1 MVGAADEI
9 LRFEDLSFKYMGLDL
24 PTLQNVNLSMRKGE
38 IAVLA
43 GASGSGKTT
52 LLRCINGLI
61 PHIYPG
67 EYSGRVVVDGL
78 VAQDTPTYELAKK
91 IGFLFQNPENQI
103 FMFTVERDIAFGLE
117 NLGVE
122 RSEIARRVDESLKL
136 LSIEDLRNR
145 SPSELSD
152 GQKQRVAI
160 AGALAMGPELLVLD
174 EPTSLLDP
182 RAATDVVALVKEL
195 NAELGLSVL
204 LVEHRLELVAPIAD
218 QLIIMSGGRIWKSGP
233 PVEVLAS
240 EGIHEV
246 GLSAPTVV
254 ELQRQLRA
262 LGRWPGKIDLS
273 VDAFYSEAKETWR

>member
-1 MVGAADEI
+1 
-9 LRFEDLSFKYMGLDL
+9 MGTDL
-24 PTLQNVNLSMRKGE
+24 PTLQNVTLTLKKGE

-52 LLRCINGLI
+52 LLRSINGLI

-67 EYSGRVVVDGL
+67 EYSGRVIADGL
-78 VAQDTPTYELAKK
+78 VAQETPTYELAKK

-117 NLGVE
+117 NLGVP

-136 LSIEDLRNR
+136 LNIEDLRDR

-182 RAATDVVALVKEL
+182 RTADGVVSLVKEL
-195 NAELGLSVL
+195 NSELGLSVL

-218 QLIIMSGGRIWKSGP
+218 QLIILSGGKVWKSGRP
-233 PVEVLAS
+233 EEVLSS

-246 GLSAPTVV
+246 GISPPTVV
-254 ELQRQLRA
+254 EVQRRLRSM
-262 LGRWPGKIDLS
+262 GRWPGSIDLS
-273 VDAFYSEAKETWR
+273 VDAFFAEAKGIWR

>member
-1 MVGAADEI
+1 MDV
-9 LRFEDLSFKYMGLDL
+9 
-24 PTLQNVNLSMRKGE
+24 PTLQNVSLSIRKGE

-52 LLRCINGLI
+52 LLRCTNGLI

-67 EYSGRVVVDGL
+67 EYAGRVVVDGL
-78 VAQDTPTYELAKK
+78 VAQETPTYELAKK

-122 RSEIARRVDESLKL
+122 RPEMVRRVDESLRL
-136 LSIEDLRNR
+136 LNIEDLRNR

-160 AGALAMGPELLVLD
+160 AGALAMGPELLILD

-182 RAATDVVALVKEL
+182 RTANDVVALVKEL
-195 NAELGLSVL
+195 NAKLGLSVL
-204 LVEHRLELVAPIAD
+204 LVEHRLELVAPVAD
-218 QLIIMSGGRIWKSGP
+218 LLIVLSGGKVWKQGP
-233 PVEVLAS
+233 PAEVLSS
-240 EGIHEV
+240 EGIDEI
-246 GLSAPTVV
+246 GFSPPTVV
-254 ELQRQLRA
+254 ELQRRLRS

-273 VDAFYSEAKETWR
+273 VDAFYSEARKIWR

>member
-1 MVGAADEI
+1 VVGAADEI

>member
-1 MVGAADEI
+1 VEAADEI

-24 PTLQNVNLSMRKGE
+24 PTLQNVNLSVRKGE

-136 LSIEDLRNR
+136 LSIDDLRNR

-182 RAATDVVALVKEL
+182 RTATDVVALVKEL

-218 QLIIMSGGRIWKSGP
+218 QLIIMSGGRIWRSGP
-233 PVEVLAS
+233 PAEVLAS

-254 ELQRQLRA
+254 ELQRQLRS
-262 LGRWPGKIDLS
+262 LGRWPEKFDLS
-273 VDAFYSEAKETWR
+273 VDAFYSEAKETWP

>member
-1 MVGAADEI
+1 MK
-9 LRFEDLSFKYMGLDL
+9 R
-24 PTLQNVNLSMRKGE
+24 GE

-52 LLRCINGLI
+52 LLRSINGLI

-67 EYSGRVVVDGL
+67 EYTGRVVVDGL
-78 VAQDTPTYELAKK
+78 VAQETPTYELAKK

-103 FMFTVERDIAFGLE
+103 FMFTVERDVAFGLE
-117 NLGVE
+117 NLGVP
-122 RSEIARRVDESLKL
+122 RPEIVRRVDESLKL
-136 LSIEDLRNR
+136 LGIEGLRNR

-182 RAATDVVALVKEL
+182 RTADGVVALVERL
-195 NAELGLSVL
+195 NSELGLSVL

-218 QLIIMSGGRIWKSGP
+218 QLVILSGGKVWKSGP
-233 PVEVLAS
+233 PAEVLSS
-240 EGIHEV
+240 EGLHEV
-246 GLSAPTVV
+246 GLSPPTVV
-254 ELQRQLRA
+254 EVQRRLREA
-262 LGRWPGKIDLS
+262 GKWPHGIGLT
-273 VDAFYSEAKETWR
+273 VDAFCSEAKEIWR

>member
-1 MVGAADEI
+1 M
-9 LRFEDLSFKYMGLDL
+9 YMGLDV
-24 PTLQNVNLSMRKGE
+24 PTLQNVNLSVRRGE

-136 LSIEDLRNR
+136 LKIENLRNR

-182 RAATDVVALVKEL
+182 RAASDVVALVKEL

-218 QLIIMSGGRIWKSGP
+218 QLIILSGGRVWKSGP
-233 PVEVLAS
+233 PVDVLAS

-254 ELQRQLRA
+254 ELQRRLRSM
-262 LGRWPGKIDLS
+262 GRWPDKIDLS
-273 VDAFYSEAKETWR
+273 VDSFYAEAKETWR

>member
-1 MVGAADEI
+1 VEAADEI

-24 PTLQNVNLSMRKGE
+24 PTLQNVNLLVRKGE

-67 EYSGRVVVDGL
+67 EYSGNVVVDGL

-136 LSIEDLRNR
+136 LGIEDLRNR

-262 LGRWPGKIDLS
+262 LGRWPDKIDLS

>member
-1 MVGAADEI
+1 MSDEI
-9 LRFEDLSFKYMGLDL
+9 LRFDEFSFKYLGLDS
-24 PTLQNVNLSMRKGE
+24 PAVQDVSLSVRKGE
-38 IAVLA
+38 IVVLA

-52 LLRCINGLI
+52 LLRSINGLI

-67 EYSGRVVVDGL
+67 EYRGRVTVDGL
-78 VAQDTPTYELAKK
+78 VVEETPTYELAKR

-117 NLGVE
+117 NLGVDRE
-122 RSEIARRVDESLKL
+122 EIARRVDWALRLLK
-136 LSIEDLRNR
+136 IEDLRQR

-160 AGALAMGPELLVLD
+160 AGALVMGPKLLVLD

-182 RAATDVVALVKEL
+182 RSAYDVVSLVKDL
-195 NAELGLSVL
+195 NERLGLTVL

-218 QLIIMSGGRIWKSGP
+218 QLIILADGRVWAKGEPS
-233 PVEVLAS
+233 EVLSA

-246 GLSAPTVV
+246 GLSPPAVV
-254 ELQRQLRA
+254 ELQRQLRS
-262 LGRWPGKIDLS
+262 LGRWSDRMHLS
-273 VDAFYSEAKETWR
+273 LQGFYEEAKRLWP

>member
-1 MVGAADEI
+1 LVDEI
-9 LRFEDLSFKYMGLDL
+9 LSFEDFTFKYAGLDA
-24 PTLQNVNLSMRKGE
+24 PTLRNVTFSLKKGE

-52 LLRCINGLI
+52 LLRSINGLI
-61 PHIYPG
+61 PHMYPG
-67 EYSGRVVVDGL
+67 EYSGKVVVDGRL
-78 VAQDTPTYELAKK
+78 VADTPTYEMASK

-117 NLGVE
+117 NLGVD
-122 RSEIARRVDESLKL
+122 RKEIARRVDWALKL
-136 LSIEDLRNR
+136 LDIEDLRQR

-182 RAATDVVALVKEL
+182 RTAHDVVNLVKRL
-195 NAELGLSVL
+195 NVELGLTVL
-204 LVEHRLELVAPIAD
+204 LVEHRLELVAPVAD
-218 QLIIMSGGRIWKSGP
+218 KLIILADGRIWKQGDP
-233 PVEVLAS
+233 QEVLSA

-254 ELQRQLRA
+254 ELQRQLRSR
-262 LGRWPGKIDLS
+262 GRWSQRIKLS
-273 VDAFYSEAKETWR
+273 VDEFYLEASKAWP

>member
-1 MVGAADEI
+1 MGME
-9 LRFEDLSFKYMGLDL
+9 LS
-24 PTLQNVNLSMRKGE
+24 TLQNVSLALRKGE

-67 EYSGRVVVDGL
+67 EYSGRVIVDGL

-136 LSIEDLRNR
+136 LNIEELRNR

-182 RAATDVVALVKEL
+182 RTAEGVVRLVKEL
-195 NAELGLSVL
+195 NSRLGLSVL
-204 LVEHRLELVAPIAD
+204 FVEHRLELVAPIAD
-218 QLIIMSGGRIWKSGP
+218 QLIILAGGKVWKSGP
-233 PVEVLAS
+233 PADVLLS
-240 EGIHEV
+240 EEIHEV
-246 GLSAPTVV
+246 GLSPPTVV
-254 ELQRQLRA
+254 ELQRRLQSA
-262 LGRWPGKIDLS
+262 GRWPGSLNLS
-273 VDAFYSEAKETWR
+273 VEAFYSEAKRIWP

>member
-1 MVGAADEI
+1 VVEAADEI

-24 PTLQNVNLSMRKGE
+24 PTLQDVNLSMRKGE

-182 RAATDVVALVKEL
+182 RTANDVVALVKGL

-254 ELQRQLRA
+254 ELQRQLRS
-262 LGRWPGKIDLS
+262 LGRWSGKIDLS

>member
-1 MVGAADEI
+1 MEA
-9 LRFEDLSFKYMGLDL
+9 
-24 PTLQNVNLSMRKGE
+24 PTLQNISLSLKKGE

-67 EYSGRVVVDGL
+67 EYSGRVVADGL
-78 VAQDTPTYELAKK
+78 VVNETPTYELAKK

-122 RSEIARRVDESLKL
+122 RSQIAHRVDDCLRL
-136 LSIEDLRNR
+136 LNIGELRDR

-182 RAATDVVALVKEL
+182 KTADGVVGLVKEL
-195 NAELGLSVL
+195 NSKLGLSVL

-218 QLIIMSGGRIWKSGP
+218 QLIILAKGKVWKSGP
-233 PVEVLAS
+233 PAEVLSA

-246 GLSAPTVV
+246 GLSPPTVV
-254 ELQRQLRA
+254 EVQRRLKS
-262 LGRWPGKIDLS
+262 LGRWPGQLDLS
-273 VDAFYSEAKETWR
+273 VEAFCAEAKEIWR